1 MTMLMV
7 GADESVGGREMT
19 ILKKNMAKVMMM
31 LLMKIMTTI
40 NGRFQ

>member
-1 MTMLMV
+1 MFKV
-7 GADESVGGREMT
+7 GADELVGGREMT